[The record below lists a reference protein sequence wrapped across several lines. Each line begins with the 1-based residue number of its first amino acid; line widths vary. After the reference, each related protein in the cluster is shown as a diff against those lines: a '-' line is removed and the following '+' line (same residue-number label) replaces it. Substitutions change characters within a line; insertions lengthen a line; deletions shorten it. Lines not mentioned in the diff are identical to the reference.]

1 MMKDKRDTTLPI
13 QSELQLLSIS
23 IYIGTRNL

>member
-1 MMKDKRDTTLPI
+1 MKDKRDTTLSI